1 MVYFSREREIEDE
14 NVSAEERDARTVF
27 IMQLARNVTIRDI
40 MDFFSKVGQV
50 LDVRLISDRN
60 SRRSKGIGYVEF
72 TDKSAVPMVC
82 FSFLFMF
89 LLS

>member
-1 MVYFSREREIEDE
+1 
-14 NVSAEERDARTVF
+14 
-27 IMQLARNVTIRDI
+27 

-72 TDKSAVPMVC
+72 TDKSAVPMVTIHC
-82 FSFLFMF
+82 YILLLLLHSLVPNCYLFFVFLSAFERVLKTEQYGCNEAAILRF
-89 LLS
+89 IN